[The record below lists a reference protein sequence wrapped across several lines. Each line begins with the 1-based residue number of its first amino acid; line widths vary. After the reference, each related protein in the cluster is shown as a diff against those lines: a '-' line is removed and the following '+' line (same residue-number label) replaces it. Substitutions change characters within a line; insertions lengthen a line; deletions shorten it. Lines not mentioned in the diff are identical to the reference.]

1 MKTPEQPHA
10 QRSVEIDLAW
20 LAGLGMVTHEG
31 GRTPAAEDFRII
43 KRPLLRNLRGD
54 DAIRN
59 GNLIVVTSALPGE
72 GKTYCA
78 INLAMSIAMERDIT
92 VLLVDAD
99 VARPSVLDTLGL
111 PARPGLMDILLNDAL
126 ELADVILKTNVP
138 TLSILPAG
146 RRNRHATELL
156 ASRSMS
162 TLLSEIANRYAD
174 RIVIFDSPPL
184 LITTEAG
191 VLAAQM
197 GQVVLV
203 VEAERTTQNT
213 VREAL
218 RRIEP
223 CQHISLIYNKSPP
236 GTEYYGYYE

>member
-1 MKTPEQPHA
+1 
-10 QRSVEIDLAW
+10 
-20 LAGLGMVTHEG
+20 
-31 GRTPAAEDFRII
+31 
-43 KRPLLRNLRGD
+43 
-54 DAIRN
+54 
-59 GNLIVVTSALPGE
+59 
-72 GKTYCA
+72 
-78 INLAMSIAMERDIT
+78 
-92 VLLVDAD
+92 
-99 VARPSVLDTLGL
+99 
-111 PARPGLMDILLNDAL
+111 MDILLNDAL
-126 ELADVILKTNVP
+126 QLADVILKTNVP

-162 TLLSEIANRYAD
+162 SLLSEIANRYAD

-184 LITTEAG
+184 LITSEAS

-203 VEAERTTQNT
+203 VEAERTSQNT

-223 CQHISLIYNKSPP
+223 CQHVSLIYNKSHP